1 MPNSKQI
8 TMRYLLLPLLAAL
21 ALPTAAKA
29 ESHWL
34 IIQHT
39 GSYTPT
45 LEKVEMP
52 SAEACEKEGRRWE
65 DSPTQG
71 DKSSYRRFHC
81 VIGK

>member
-1 MPNSKQI
+1 MK
-8 TMRYLLLPLLAAL
+8 RLLLPLLAAL

-34 IIQHT
+34 IIQYMDK
-39 GSYTPT
+39 GDSSSFAN
-45 LEKVEMP
+45 VEME
-52 SAEACEKEGRRWE
+52 SASACEKEGRRWE

-71 DKSSYRRFHC
+71 DRSDYRRFHC